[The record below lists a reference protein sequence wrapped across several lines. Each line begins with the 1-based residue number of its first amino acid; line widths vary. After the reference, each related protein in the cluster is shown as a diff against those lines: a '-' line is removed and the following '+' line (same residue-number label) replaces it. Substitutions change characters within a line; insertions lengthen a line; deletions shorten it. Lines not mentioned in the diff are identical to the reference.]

1 MSKCLV
7 LFVEGDTEVEF
18 YKQVVANARKL
29 HPAGRFDTNNK
40 LPRSKLRGISLD
52 LASLGI
58 FVKRSKLRGI
68 RPVSD

>member
-29 HPAGRFDTNNK
+29 HPAVGLILTLNIEM
-40 LPRSKLRGISLD
+40 LE
-52 LASLGI
+52 
-58 FVKRSKLRGI
+58 V
-68 RPVSD
+68 